1 MTMPHTSILPPSH
14 ARVYQNTQIRLHGYS
29 SASDEGQRT
38 SRVHQIIKLKPG
50 HRFSIDNDIIDIHAK
65 KIGATGVAIY
75 AVLAR
80 HANRQTGECWPT
92 IGRIART
99 LDLARSTVKV
109 YLRKM
114 EKAGLIAIEER
125 QDPAGDPTS
134 NRYTLLDP
142 DPAAVANRI
151 ADRKATIVPE
161 GGRPADDPPGRPGA
175 DPKPS
180 SLREE
185 EKRLNQADG
194 ANAPREETQQRQPAN
209 PCPHPLEELSHF
221 GEVTVCQ
228 HCWTLIDVHADT
240 TLRDPA
246 QAEEG
251 QAHATCAA

>member
-1 MTMPHTSILPPSH
+1 MPHITNVIPQHPF
-14 ARVYQNTQIRLHGYS
+14 VYPKLGSVSGSRP
-29 SASDEGQRT
+29 RT
-38 SRVHQIIKLKPG
+38 VPKAPSRVHEIIKLKPG

-75 AVLAR
+75 TVLAR
-80 HANRQTGECWPT
+80 YANRQTGQCWPT

-114 EKAGLIAIEER
+114 EAAGLIAIEER
-125 QDPAGDPTS
+125 QDPQGDPTS
-134 NRYTLLDP
+134 NLYTLLDP
-142 DPAAVANRI
+142 SPDAIDQRRETAAA
-151 ADRKATIVPE
+151 ALE

-185 EKRLNQADG
+185 EQRLNQADG
-194 ANAPREETQQRQPAN
+194 ANAPREETPQRQPAN
-209 PCPHPLEELSHF
+209 PCLHPLEELSHF

-228 HCWTLIDVHADT
+228 HCWTLIDVQADT
-240 TLRDPA
+240 TLGDPA